1 MTTTTARLL
10 LVDDNEY
17 SCDFLSRRLQRQGYE
32 VTIAADGRVALDL
45 INREPFDVMLLDIE
59 MPFFSGLDL
68 LQQTRQRYKPS
79 ELPVIMI
86 TAQHESS
93 VVVQAFDLGA
103 SDYVTKPI
111 DFSVVTARIR
121 TQLALKRAEEGRRE
135 SEERYMLA
143 VAGSKD
149 GIWDWNLQTGEI
161 FFSDRW
167 KSMLGYEENEVGS
180 APDEWFNRIHPEDR
194 THVQA
199 AIAAHL
205 QGLDPHFESEHR
217 VHHRDGSYRWVLSRA
232 LAVRDSEGKPCRI
245 AGSQTDITTAKVT
258 DPLTGLPNRALFMD
272 RLSWLLERAKRHKE
286 LVFAV
291 LFLDIDRFKVVNDS
305 LGHLVGDQLLI
316 AFAQRL
322 QNCLRATDAVSRF
335 HVGHTLARLG
345 GDEFTIVL
353 DELSDHAGAVR
364 VAERLTRALREPF
377 YIGGNELHVRVSIGV
392 ALNST
397 GSETYEGLLA
407 NADTA
412 MYCAKAHGRGR
423 IEVFGPEM
431 RASAMARMQLETEL
445 RRALEHGE
453 FQNWYQLIVCLETGQ
468 ICGLEA
474 LVRWNH
480 PTRGLVH
487 PKEFI
492 PVAEELGLIGP
503 IGISVLRDACRD
515 ILCLQ
520 QIYPSEKP
528 LTVSVNLSCS
538 QFAHPELVQQVER
551 ALAETGLLPSCLKL
565 EITESMVM
573 ADPESARTMLH
584 KLKALGI
591 KLEVDDF
598 GTGYSSLSY
607 LRSYPV
613 DALKIDGSFV
623 SGMEQ
628 DTQKAEITRTIVGLA
643 HNLGLE
649 VIAEG
654 IETEAQSASLK
665 LMGCEY
671 GQGYYLSKPVDAA
684 AIRDLLAAQPPT
696 SQRSSLDIS
705 HRGAVLGN

>member
-1 MTTTTARLL
+1 M
-10 LVDDNEY
+10 
-17 SCDFLSRRLQRQGYE
+17 
-32 VTIAADGRVALDL
+32 
-45 INREPFDVMLLDIE
+45 
-59 MPFFSGLDL
+59 
-68 LQQTRQRYKPS
+68 
-79 ELPVIMI
+79 
-86 TAQHESS
+86 
-93 VVVQAFDLGA
+93 
-103 SDYVTKPI
+103 
-111 DFSVVTARIR
+111 
-121 TQLALKRAEEGRRE
+121 
-135 SEERYMLA
+135 
-143 VAGSKD
+143 
-149 GIWDWNLQTGEI
+149 
-161 FFSDRW
+161 
-167 KSMLGYEENEVGS
+167 
-180 APDEWFNRIHPEDR
+180 
-194 THVQA
+194 
-199 AIAAHL
+199 
-205 QGLDPHFESEHR
+205 
-217 VHHRDGSYRWVLSRA
+217 
-232 LAVRDSEGKPCRI
+232 
-245 AGSQTDITTAKVT
+245 
-258 DPLTGLPNRALFMD
+258 
-272 RLSWLLERAKRHKE
+272 
-286 LVFAV
+286 
-291 LFLDIDRFKVVNDS
+291 
-305 LGHLVGDQLLI
+305 GDQLLI

-397 GSETYEGLLA
+397 GSETSEELLA

-538 QFAHPELVQQVER
+538 QFAHPELVQQVSR
-551 ALAETGLLPSCLKL
+551 LPALQPGRGGNADTLHGIACHGRVEVRSC
-565 EITESMVM
+565 
-573 ADPESARTMLH
+573 RTRRKVFHPRRPFTPAPL
-584 KLKALGI
+584 
-591 KLEVDDF
+591 
-598 GTGYSSLSY
+598 
-607 LRSYPV
+607 
-613 DALKIDGSFV
+613 
-623 SGMEQ
+623 
-628 DTQKAEITRTIVGLA
+628 RTILPHA
-643 HNLGLE
+643 DFLFHQPATE
-649 VIAEG
+649 VNYVIWN
-654 IETEAQSASLK
+654 
-665 LMGCEY
+665 
-671 GQGYYLSKPVDAA
+671 
-684 AIRDLLAAQPPT
+684 R
-696 SQRSSLDIS
+696 
-705 HRGAVLGN
+705 